1 MRQKLSGS
9 PASDRRASL
18 LPARHR
24 AKAVRLS
31 AAFALVALGSATA
44 LSEGVLQSSVAAA
57 VQNARDLIASR
68 SPGLRT
74 RADMSK
80 GKPQMAAAAP
90 ARTARA
96 LPRVRDARSSTAGPA
111 IAAPA
116 EETFAPFVAPGEPVP
131 GVVLPVGGPVD
142 GAAPGGGGGP
152 ILFSPVPGPGIIGG
166 GPAGGVIIGPNPEP
180 TPTPEPTPPV
190 VVNPPAPVPEPAS
203 WATMILGFFAVGW
216 TLRRRSH
223 VQAVV

>member
-1 MRQKLSGS
+1 MKVG
-9 PASDRRASL
+9 L

-57 VQNARDLIASR
+57 VQSARDLIADR

-74 RADMSK
+74 RADMNK
-80 GKPQMAAAAP
+80 GKPRMAAVAP
-90 ARTARA
+90 DRTARA
-96 LPRVRDARSSTAGPA
+96 LPRVRDARAATDAP

-116 EETFAPFVAPGEPVP
+116 EETLAPFAVADTAPGVIVPAGGVP
-131 GVVLPVGGPVD
+131 GAGSVP
-142 GAAPGGGGGP
+142 GAVGGP

-166 GPAGGVIIGPNPEP
+166 GPVGGVILPRPEP
-180 TPTPEPTPPV
+180 TPTPTPTPPV
-190 VVNPPAPVPEPAS
+190 VVPPPAPVPEPAS
-203 WATMILGFFAVGW
+203 WATMLLGFFAVGW
-216 TLRRRSH
+216 ALRRRTRD
-223 VQAVV
+223 QAVA